1 MNTQTPS
8 GTSIDHEDREGRLG
22 RAIAARLSD
31 TTHHLPNDIVE
42 RLKSARVQAV
52 AKRKVVR
59 FQLVS
64 GISVANGSASLHA
77 HDPDNT
83 PWSRFAALLSLLA
96 LVIGLLAIDILQ
108 DQKQLDDIA
117 AVDVELLADDLPPD
131 AYTDPGFL
139 HFLRLDRR
147 D

>member
-1 MNTQTPS
+1 MNTQTPPKN
-8 GTSIDHEDREGRLG
+8 TDYEDREDRLG

-31 TTHHLPNDIVE
+31 TTHQLPNDILE
-42 RLKSARVQAV
+42 RLKAARVQAV

-64 GISVANGSASLHA
+64 GVHVANGSASLHG
-77 HDPDNT
+77 HDPDGTLWN
-83 PWSRFAALLSLLA
+83 RFAALLSLLA
-96 LVIGLLAIDILQ
+96 LVIGLLTIAIFQ

-139 HFLRLDRR
+139 HFLRINRR